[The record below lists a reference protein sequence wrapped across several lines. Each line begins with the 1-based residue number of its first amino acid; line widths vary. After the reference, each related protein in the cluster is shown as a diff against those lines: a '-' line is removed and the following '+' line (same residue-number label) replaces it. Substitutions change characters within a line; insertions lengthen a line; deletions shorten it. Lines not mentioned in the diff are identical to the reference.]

1 MQAGH
6 QGGVHQGDQP
16 GAQGGVPQGAKGGL
30 RAGRQTIKHL
40 NTYLITIYNFLQR
53 FQIKNAKLCQNKS
66 APKCPKL
73 SQQLHVK
80 MCQERFVKKRLC

>member
-16 GAQGGVPQGAKGGL
+16 GAQGGVPQGAEGGL

-40 NTYLITIYNFLQR
+40 NI
-53 FQIKNAKLCQNKS
+53 
-66 APKCPKL
+66 
-73 SQQLHVK
+73 
-80 MCQERFVKKRLC
+80 

>member
-40 NTYLITIYNFLQR
+40 NI
-53 FQIKNAKLCQNKS
+53 
-66 APKCPKL
+66 L
-73 SQQLHVK
+73 SRIIILS
-80 MCQERFVKKRLC
+80 EGSR

>member
-30 RAGRQTIKHL
+30 RAGSQTIKHL
-40 NTYLITIYNFLQR
+40 NI
-53 FQIKNAKLCQNKS
+53 
-66 APKCPKL
+66 
-73 SQQLHVK
+73 
-80 MCQERFVKKRLC
+80 

>member
-30 RAGRQTIKHL
+30 RAGSQTIKHL
-40 NTYLITIYNFLQR
+40 NT
-53 FQIKNAKLCQNKS
+53 
-66 APKCPKL
+66 
-73 SQQLHVK
+73 
-80 MCQERFVKKRLC
+80 